1 MLSLRFIHLRLILKF
16 LGMAFM
22 VIAGLQVLSLMM
34 ALWFGEQA
42 WLSFAIS
49 SGISFGTGLLLIL
62 LNPVQQREKISIRDS
77 FLLIIIIWFF
87 VPAAGMLPF
96 YLGTPINSVYDAFF
110 EAYAGFTTTGFTN
123 LAKYDMLPKSI
134 IFWKSIIQWIGGMG
148 FMVFIIALFPLV
160 REGEFKVFFSDIQDT
175 SYKPLHVRITANAR
189 RLWYIYLSFTVLG
202 IAGLIIAGQDV
213 FDALCFSLSSIS
225 TGGGVPYNGNLTQLS
240 IPIKAVLTVIMFIAG
255 ANYFF
260 VFQVFK
266 RQSTIRSDEF
276 LAYVKVIFFASASII
291 AAQIIQ
297 KGFSSEGIFESLFN
311 TVSIVSTTGF
321 YSNAEFESSILFVWM
336 ILFFLLFVG
345 SSTGSSGGGINISRI
360 LILFRSLKNYVK
372 TSIHPNSY
380 YQTCFNRKPVVP
392 SVLNRIY
399 AFFVLYIVIFF
410 LGSLVLSL
418 LGFGFN
424 DAIGFCAAS
433 LSNTGPGVFLINGY
447 TELSQIHTGAKIT
460 LIFLMVIGRIELF
473 PFLLII
479 SKTFWKP

>member
-1 MLSLRFIHLRLILKF
+1 
-16 LGMAFM
+16 M

-34 ALWFGEQA
+34 ALWFEEQA
-42 WLSFAIS
+42 WASFALS
-49 SGISFGTGLLLIL
+49 SGISLVAGLMLFL
-62 LNPVQQREKISIRDS
+62 LNPVQQKEKISIRDS
-77 FLLIIIIWFF
+77 FLMIIVIWFF

-96 YLGTPINSVYDAFF
+96 YLGTPINSVTDAFF

-123 LAKYDMLPKSI
+123 LAKYEMLPKSI

-175 SYKPLHVRITANAR
+175 SYKPLHIRVTANAR
-189 RLWYIYLSFTVLG
+189 RLWYIYLTFTILG

-225 TGGGVPYNGNLTQLS
+225 TGGGVPYNGNLTHLS
-240 IPIKAVLTVIMFIAG
+240 IPIKSVLTVIMFIAG

-276 LAYVKVIFFASASII
+276 LAYVKVIFVASSFII

-297 KGFSSEGIFESLFN
+297 NGFSYEGIFESLFN
-311 TVSIVSTTGF
+311 TVSLVSTTGF
-321 YSNAEFESSILFVWM
+321 YSNAEFDSSILFVWM

-345 SSTGSSGGGINISRI
+345 SSTGSSGGGINIFRI
-360 LILFRSLKNYVK
+360 LMLFRTLKNYLK
-372 TSIHPNSY
+372 TAIHPNSF
-380 YQTCFNRKPVVP
+380 YQTNFNKTPIP
-392 SVLNRIY
+392 PLIISRIY
-399 AFFVLYIVIFF
+399 AFFFLYILIFF
-410 LGSLVLSL
+410 IGTLALSYF
-418 LGFGFN
+418 GFGFN
-424 DAIGFCAAS
+424 NSIGFCAAS

-447 TELSQIHTGAKIT
+447 TELSQIHTGSKIT
-460 LIFLMVIGRIELF
+460 LILLMVIGRIELF
-473 PFLLII
+473 PFLLIL
-479 SKTFWKP
+479 SKTFWKT